1 MSRSDLAGAAVEVAH
16 LARPHVCGPDRQAGL
31 AARNQR
37 EVDELTEGFF
47 KWCRR
52 IEAGAFRTKAD
63 MRAKERQRIGLEE
76 AWNAAEHCR
85 PVVRRV
91 GYARPARPAPQFLAA
106 HAPPKLLQPLETV
119 LGLIASNKARVD
131 GADRGAD
138 DPVRL
143 DLRLVQRLIDTG
155 LVSAQCAAALK
166 DENRLT
172 LVGRGLRR
180 PCCCGRISFERFAA
194 HNVDH
199 LVHWRHSAACLLCA
213 LMMISV
219 ADVKNDPT
227 AAPWSFSSRIR
238 PAVTI
243 AAVK

>member
-1 MSRSDLAGAAVEVAH
+1 MSRGDVARAAVEVAH
-16 LARPHVCGPDRQAGL
+16 FARAYMRGPDCQAGL
-31 AARNQR
+31 ATRNQR
-37 EVDELTEGFF
+37 EVDELTEGLF
-47 KWCRR
+47 KWCGR

-76 AWNAAEHCR
+76 AGNAAEHCR

-119 LGLIASNKARVD
+119 LGFIASNKTRVD
-131 GADRGAD
+131 GAVRGAD

-143 DLRLVQRLIDTG
+143 DLRLMQRLIDTG

-166 DENRLT
+166 DEDRLT
-172 LVGRGLRR
+172 LVRRGLQR
-180 PCCCGRISFERFAA
+180 PCGRGRISFERLAV

-213 LMMISV
+213 LMMIS
-219 ADVKNDPT
+219 
-227 AAPWSFSSRIR
+227 
-238 PAVTI
+238 
-243 AAVK
+243 